1 MSQFIHCFSW
11 EEAALEVLEVLM
23 WREGIGKIQARFR
36 EDSGKINGR
45 FREGSGK
52 AQGRYGRFRK
62 D

>member
-1 MSQFIHCFSW
+1 MMSQFIHCFSW

-52 AQGRYGRFRK
+52 AQGR
-62 D
+62 